1 MVRPATTTYEFGP
14 FRLEVEGRR
23 LLRDGA
29 PVHLTSKLFDILL
42 MLLGNA
48 GEVVRKED
56 LLREVWADSF
66 VEENNLTVSMS
77 ALRRT
82 LGEKRG
88 EHLYIETVPKR
99 GYRFVARVA
108 RPPAENAG
116 PAEGAAGVRA
126 GTSQSRREAVGALA
140 VLPFVNVGGD
150 QELEYLSDGVT
161 EHIIFSLSRQPQFR
175 VMARATVFR
184 YKGSE
189 LDARQIGR
197 ELGVQAVVVGALR
210 QLGGRVHLSAELVDV
225 GDGSQVWGERYD
237 RPASDVLKVQEEVA
251 SEISEKLS
259 SRVLSDEGPGPL
271 QSQTR
276 DPEAHRLYLK
286 GRYFW
291 YRRTLK
297 DVDRAVRY
305 FEEAV
310 SLDPKYALAHAGL
323 ADCYISLVYLNALSV
338 DSGLPA
344 IRRAADEALAL
355 DETLAEAHS
364 ALGFVELM
372 LLNWRE
378 AERELARAIELNPNL
393 AIARSRY
400 STLLALRGRAEEAVA
415 QVDRALLLDPLS
427 PALRVNAARAL
438 YYARHY
444 ERAAEECREAID
456 IEPNTATAYGVLS
469 IVYERMGRHEEAIA
483 EIRKAVA
490 MMENDPEPLGILG
503 YLCAISG
510 RRAEARR
517 VLNRMLKLSEQKYV
531 SSFFVAFVYAGLGE
545 KARAIESLERAC
557 EERSYVQLLAMS
569 PLFDSLRSDPAFADM
584 LRRTGLAPDD
594 VQAP

>member
-1 MVRPATTTYEFGP
+1 MPRPAAKIYEFGP
-14 FRLEVEGRR
+14 FRLEEEGRR

-29 PVHLTSKLFDILL
+29 PLHLTSKLFDILL
-42 MLLGNA
+42 MLLRKP

-56 LLREVWADSF
+56 LLREVWSDSF
-66 VEENNLTVSMS
+66 VEDNNLTVSMS
-77 ALRRT
+77 ALRKV

-99 GYRFVARVA
+99 GYRFITRV
-108 RPPAENAG
+108 EQILTG
-116 PAEGAAGVRA
+116 SVGKDEGGRAAA
-126 GTSQSRREAVGALA
+126 APTRREAVGALA
-140 VLPFVNVGGD
+140 VLPFVNAGGE
-150 QELEYLSDGVT
+150 QELDYLSDGIT
-161 EHIIFSLSRQPQFR
+161 EHIIFSLSRLPQFR
-175 VMARATVFR
+175 VMARSTVYR
-184 YKGSE
+184 YKGSG

-197 ELGVQAVVVGALR
+197 ELSVQAVVVGALR
-210 QLGGRVHLSAELVDV
+210 QGGGRLHLSAELVDV
-225 GDGSQVWGERYD
+225 GDGSQIWGERYE
-237 RPASDVLKVQEEVA
+237 RPLSDVLMVQEEVA
-251 SEISEKLS
+251 SAVCDRLS
-259 SRVLSDEGPGPL
+259 SRVLKGAAPGQL

-310 SLDPKYALAHAGL
+310 EHDPRYALAYAGL
-323 ADCYISLVYLNALSV
+323 ADCYISLVYLNALTV
-338 DSGLPA
+338 DGGLPE
-344 IRRAADEALAL
+344 IRRAAGEALAL

-364 ALGFVELM
+364 SLGFVELM
-372 LLNWRE
+372 ALNWRE
-378 AERELARAIELNPNL
+378 AEREFARAIELNPNL

-438 YYARHY
+438 YYARRY
-444 ERAAEECREAID
+444 ERAAEECREALD
-456 IEPNTATAYGVLS
+456 IEPNTASAYGVLS
-469 IVYERMGRHEEAIA
+469 IVYERLGLYEEAIA

-490 MMENDPEPLGILG
+490 MMEDDAEPLAILS
-503 YLCAISG
+503 YLCAVSG
-510 RRAEARR
+510 RPAEARR
-517 VLNRMLKLSEQKYV
+517 GLERMLKLSGQRYV
-531 SSFFVAFVYAGLGE
+531 SPFFIAFVYAALGE
-545 KARAIESLERAC
+545 KARAFQWLERAC

-569 PLFDSLRSDPAFADM
+569 PLFDSLRSDPAFAEL
-584 LRRTGLAPDD
+584 LRRVGLAPEGDP
-594 VQAP
+594 AP